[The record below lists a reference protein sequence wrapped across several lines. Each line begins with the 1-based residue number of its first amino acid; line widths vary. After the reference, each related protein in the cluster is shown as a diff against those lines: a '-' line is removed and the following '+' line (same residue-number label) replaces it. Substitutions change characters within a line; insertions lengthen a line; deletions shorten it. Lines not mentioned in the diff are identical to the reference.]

1 MEKKEEKSR
10 MLWHGKTFDLISED
24 QVLPNGKPVTVELIR
39 HPGSS
44 AVVPLLEEGKVVLIR
59 QYRPAVGDYLWEIPA
74 GAMRPGEDP
83 LACARRELRE
93 ECGLEGSRFDE
104 LGVIAIAAGYSDE
117 RIHLFMATGIRPGEQ
132 HLDEDELLT
141 IHVFPFDAAMEMIQ
155 RGEIHEAMTI
165 IGLRMAYRKRE
176 GGEGSPGRR

>member
-1 MEKKEEKSR
+1 MEKKEDR
-10 MLWHGKTFDLISED
+10 TRILWHGKTFDLISED
-24 QVLPNGKPVTVELIR
+24 QVLPNGKPVTVEVIR

-44 AVVPLLEEGKVVLIR
+44 GVVPLLEEGKVVLIR

-74 GAMRPGEDP
+74 GTLRSGEDP
-83 LACARRELRE
+83 LACAIRELRE
-93 ECGLEGSRFDE
+93 ECGLEGDRFDK
-104 LGVIAIAAGYSDE
+104 LGVIAMAAGYSNE

-141 IHVFPFDAAMEMIQ
+141 THVFPFDDVMRMIE

-165 IGLRMAYRKRE
+165 IGLRMAYRKRK
-176 GGEGSPGRR
+176 GEKHSP